1 MIKRI
6 ITLIFTSS
14 LISAGLLFLGISLM
28 EQYTPAHASTL
39 EALVARSNAQIVAND
54 ILVSKNAPVTT
65 DINSEKEKLLG
76 SSIPK
81 SVSVVPV
88 ASAQAINAS
97 VNLTSTV
104 STAPNIKISQ
114 ILSDPKQFLDQVY
127 TISGIATR
135 LGDDKLLL
143 NDGTGQILVEVEDD
157 LLGLMVI
164 NGQMVSIMGK
174 LDDTDSFTG
183 IEMDA
188 CTLTDQN
195 GAIVMDDCDE
205 DDLDDVDD
213 DSDGADDDDD
223 DLDDDEDDGLDDDGD
238 DDVDDDDNDDSDDS
252 SDDDSDDDIDDD
264 NEDDG
269 EDD

>member
-6 ITLIFTSS
+6 ITLIITSS
-14 LISAGLLFLGISLM
+14 MISAGLLFLGISLM

-39 EALVARSNAQIVAND
+39 EALIARSYAQTEAND
-54 ILVSKNAPVTT
+54 ILVSENAPVTT
-65 DINSEKEKLLG
+65 DINNGKEKLMG

-81 SVSVVPV
+81 SVSVIPV
-88 ASAQAINAS
+88 APAQTTNAS
-97 VNLTSTV
+97 VNLTTTQ
-104 STAPNIKISQ
+104 STAPIIKISQ

-127 TISGIATR
+127 TISGIATH

-157 LLGLMVI
+157 LLGLMLI

-195 GAIVMDDCDE
+195 GAVVMDDCDE
-205 DDLDDVDD
+205 DDLDDGDD
-213 DSDGADDDDD
+213 DSDGVDDDDD
-223 DLDDDEDDGLDDDGD
+223 DLDDDDDDGLDDDD
-238 DDVDDDDNDDSDDS
+238 DDGVDDDDG

-264 NEDDG
+264 IDDDG

>member
-6 ITLIFTSS
+6 ITLIITSS
-14 LISAGLLFLGISLM
+14 IISASLLFLGITFM

-39 EALVARSNAQIVAND
+39 EALVARSNAQIAPND
-54 ILVSKNAPVTT
+54 ISVSENAPVTT
-65 DINSEKEKLLG
+65 DINNGKEKFLG

-81 SVSVVPV
+81 SVSVIPV

-97 VNLTSTV
+97 VTLTTTV
-104 STAPNIKISQ
+104 STAPSVKISQ

-157 LLGLMVI
+157 LLGLMLI

-195 GAIVMDDCDE
+195 GTVVMDDCDE

-213 DSDGADDDDD
+213 DNDGDDDDDD
-223 DLDDDEDDGLDDDGD
+223 DLDDDD
-238 DDVDDDDNDDSDDS
+238 
-252 SDDDSDDDIDDD
+252 SDDDSDDDLDDD
-264 NEDDG
+264 HEDDG

>member
-6 ITLIFTSS
+6 IALIITSS
-14 LISAGLLFLGISLM
+14 MISAGLLFLGISLM

-39 EALVARSNAQIVAND
+39 EALVAKSNAQVALND
-54 ILVSKNAPVTT
+54 VSGSENTPVTT
-65 DINSEKEKLLG
+65 DINNGKEKLLG
-76 SSIPK
+76 SSISK
-81 SVSVVPV
+81 SVSVIPV
-88 ASAQAINAS
+88 ASAQTISAS
-97 VNLTSTV
+97 VNLTTTV
-104 STAPNIKISQ
+104 STAPSIKISQ

-127 TISGIATR
+127 TISGIVTR

-157 LLGLMVI
+157 LLSLMVI

-195 GAIVMDDCDE
+195 GAVVMDDCDE

-213 DSDGADDDDD
+213 DSDGVDDDDDGLDDDDD
-223 DLDDDEDDGLDDDGD
+223 DL
-238 DDVDDDDNDDSDDS
+238 VDDDD
-252 SDDDSDDDIDDD
+252 SDDDSDDDIDD
-264 NEDDG
+264 NSENDG

>member
-6 ITLIFTSS
+6 ITLIITSS
-14 LISAGLLFLGISLM
+14 MISAGLLFLGITLM
-28 EQYTPAHASTL
+28 EQYSPAHASTL
-39 EALVARSNAQIVAND
+39 EALVARSNPQIAPND
-54 ILVSKNAPVTT
+54 ILVSEHASVTT
-65 DINSEKEKLLG
+65 DINNGKEKLLG
-76 SSIPK
+76 SSTPK
-81 SVSVVPV
+81 SVSVIPV

-97 VNLTSTV
+97 VNLTTTV
-104 STAPNIKISQ
+104 STAPSIKISQ
-114 ILSDPKQFLDQVY
+114 ILSDPKQFHSEVY

-157 LLGLMVI
+157 LLGLMLI

-213 DSDGADDDDD
+213 DSDGVDDDDD
-223 DLDDDEDDGLDDDGD
+223 DLDDDDEDDLDDD
-238 DDVDDDDNDDSDDS
+238 DDSDD
-252 SDDDSDDDIDDD
+252 DNDDIDDD

>member
-6 ITLIFTSS
+6 ITLIITSS
-14 LISAGLLFLGISLM
+14 MISAGLLFLGISLM

-39 EALVARSNAQIVAND
+39 EALVARSNAQIAPND
-54 ILVSKNAPVTT
+54 VSVSENTPLTT
-65 DINSEKEKLLG
+65 DINNGKEKLLG

-81 SVSVVPV
+81 FGSVIPV
-88 ASAQAINAS
+88 ASAQAMSAS
-97 VNLTSTV
+97 VNLTTTV
-104 STAPNIKISQ
+104 STAPSIKISQ
-114 ILSDPKQFLDQVY
+114 ILSDPKQFVGQVY

-157 LLGLMVI
+157 LLSLMVI
-164 NGQMVSIMGK
+164 NGQMVSIISR

-195 GAIVMDDCDE
+195 GAVVMDDCDE

-213 DSDGADDDDD
+213 DNDGVDDDDD
-223 DLDDDEDDGLDDDGD
+223 DDEDDI
-238 DDVDDDDNDDSDDS
+238 DDDDD

>member
-6 ITLIFTSS
+6 ITLIITSTM
-14 LISAGLLFLGISLM
+14 ISAGLLFLGISLM
-28 EQYTPAHASTL
+28 KQYTPARASTL
-39 EALVARSNAQIVAND
+39 EALVARSNPQSTPND
-54 ILVSKNAPVTT
+54 ILVSEPASVTRY
-65 DINSEKEKLLG
+65 INNGKEKLLG
-76 SSIPK
+76 SLIQK
-81 SVSVVPV
+81 SVPVIPV
-88 ASAQAINAS
+88 ASPQAISAS
-97 VNLTSTV
+97 VNMTTTV
-104 STAPNIKISQ
+104 STAPSINISQ
-114 ILSDPKQFLDQVY
+114 ILSNPKQFLDQVY

-174 LDDTDSFTG
+174 LDDTDSYTG

-205 DDLDDVDD
+205 DDLDEVED
-213 DSDGADDDDD
+213 DSDGVDDDDD
-223 DLDDDEDDGLDDDGD
+223 DLVDDDGD
-238 DDVDDDDNDDSDDS
+238 DGLVDDEDDLDEDSGDGI
-252 SDDDSDDDIDDD
+252 DDDS
-264 NEDDG
+264 EDDG